1 MKFSDIWK
9 NVIAPVGSVVGDFVP
24 YVGPAVK
31 AINSFMPDDKKLP
44 ENASKDD
51 IMAAVDSL
59 PPEQKAALMEK
70 QVELEIVKE
79 KEWSKVV
86 DSLARADSTGNS
98 TRPWIAKLMASVV
111 AFAIVIFII
120 MWAVAVGFNKTEMIK
135 AVNDGWPV
143 VVALLGTPTY
153 LLKAYFG
160 MRTDEKKARYAQS
173 VGQPHVSGI
182 AGIISGLLKK

>member
-59 PPEQKAALMEK
+59 PPE
-70 QVELEIVKE
+70 
-79 KEWSKVV
+79 
-86 DSLARADSTGNS
+86 
-98 TRPWIAKLMASVV
+98 
-111 AFAIVIFII
+111 
-120 MWAVAVGFNKTEMIK
+120 
-135 AVNDGWPV
+135 
-143 VVALLGTPTY
+143 
-153 LLKAYFG
+153 
-160 MRTDEKKARYAQS
+160 
-173 VGQPHVSGI
+173 
-182 AGIISGLLKK
+182 